1 MKKFLAV
8 LTLSLALVA
17 CGGGERET
25 GAVSE
30 NTPAADTTG
39 TWITGET
46 RPPIATAEGG
56 QTVMVTMEDN
66 SIAMPT
72 TLAPGPAVFTVTNAG
87 ANDHHLEV
95 DAAGTSIKRLDTPL
109 KPMDTASLNVDL
121 PAGTYTVRCTMEG
134 HQEQIQVTVSQ
145 RPEAG

>member
-1 MKKFLAV
+1 MKKSFAV
-8 LTLSLALVA
+8 LTLVIALVA

-25 GAVSE
+25 NAVSE

-46 RPPIATAEGG
+46 RPPIASTEGG

-72 TLAPGPAVFTVTNAG
+72 TLVPGPAVFTVTNAG

-95 DAAGTSIKRLDTPL
+95 EAGGTSVKRLEAPL
-109 KPMDTASLNVDL
+109 KPRDTASLNVDL
-121 PAGTYTVRCTMEG
+121 PPGTYTVRCTMEG
-134 HQEQIQVTVSQ
+134 HQEQIPLTVSN